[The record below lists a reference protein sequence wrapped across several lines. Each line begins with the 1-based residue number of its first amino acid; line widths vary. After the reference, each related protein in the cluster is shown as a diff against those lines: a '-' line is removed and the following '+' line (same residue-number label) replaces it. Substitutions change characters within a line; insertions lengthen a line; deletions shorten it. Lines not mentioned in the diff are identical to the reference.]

1 MSYSYRVWRHISV
14 KITPVCL
21 VHYDVGPVD
30 YEVGLVHYDVGPV
43 DYEVGQVYYE
53 VGPVDYEVGPVYY
66 ERDSGGAR
74 ALGMQ
79 CTVHVTDADRPS
91 TT

>member
-1 MSYSYRVWRHISV
+1 MYRKCGSVSFPGRLIYAADLWCHISV

-21 VHYDVGPVD
+21 VNYDVGPV
-30 YEVGLVHYDVGPV
+30 Y
-43 DYEVGQVYYE
+43 
-53 VGPVDYEVGPVYY
+53 YEVGPVYY
-66 ERDSGGAR
+66 EIGPVYYEVGPVYSGGAR
-74 ALGMQ
+74 ALGTR